1 MSDKPINSNLALDTM
16 SLIANCEDLTSNT
29 IETSDV
35 SLNKFKL
42 FLVAQAKNELRRIV
56 KLTTFLD
63 QVEDNFV
70 STATDLMQEYPDNLD
85 LISETMK
92 TLMACINRS
101 NDLISA
107 VMSDDKLNSFVFN
120 INTGDMQNNK
130 FGLDIDSRTRVRAT
144 ANNLL
149 TMLTAKAESPTEDN
163 KNSEGESTDSKE
175 G

>member
-16 SLIANCEDLTSNT
+16 SSIANYEDLTSNT

-70 STATDLMQEYPDNLD
+70 S
-85 LISETMK
+85 
-92 TLMACINRS
+92 INRS

-149 TMLTAKAESPTEDN
+149 AMLTAKAESPTEDN

>member
-1 MSDKPINSNLALDTM
+1 MSGENNFSSALSTM
-16 SLIANCEDLTSNT
+16 SSIANCEDLTSNE

-56 KLTTFLD
+56 KLTNFLD
-63 QVEDNFV
+63 QVEDNFIN
-70 STATDLMQEYPDNLD
+70 TANDLMAEYPDNID

-120 INTGDMQNNK
+120 INTGDSQNDK
-130 FGLDIDSRTRVRAT
+130 FGLDIDSRTRVRDS
-144 ANNLL
+144 ANKLL
-149 TMLTAKAESPTEDN
+149 AMLTSKADEPVEKVNEDN
-163 KNSEGESTDSKE
+163 TNSNTSEGE
-175 G
+175 